1 MRHACSTDVLP
12 RWPFSCGHLLGI
24 GGAMHA
30 KQIEGDT
37 PRRTFIVVLEP
48 GDEILRALGDVANEH
63 DLRAAHFSAL
73 GALSNARLGY
83 WNPET
88 KEYEPIEITE
98 QVEVLSL
105 LGNVAWSGTERRIHA
120 HIALGMRDG
129 TARGGHLREGHVN
142 PTLEVMLYELPE
154 TLRRSVDPAT
164 GLPLLDLGF
173 EPPLAMG

>member
-1 MRHACSTDVLP
+1 MR
-12 RWPFSCGHLLGI
+12 
-24 GGAMHA
+24 A
-30 KQIEGDT
+30 KQLEGET
-37 PRRTFIVVLEP
+37 PRRVFVVVLEA
-48 GDEILRALGDVANEH
+48 GDEIVRAMSDVADEH

-73 GALSNARLGY
+73 GALSSARLGY
-83 WNPET
+83 WSPQT
-88 KEYEPIEITE
+88 KQYEPIEITQ

-105 LGNVAWSGTERRIHA
+105 LGNVAWSGNERRIHA

-129 TARGGHLREGHVN
+129 TARGGHLLEAHVN

-154 TLRRSVDPAT
+154 NLRRSVDPAT